1 VTESAGASVLMCVR
15 NGERYLRGAVES
27 ALAQTRPP
35 HEIVLV
41 DDGSTDG
48 TAELARSF
56 DGALRVIQQ
65 EQLGLGVARNRALAA
80 ATGEFAGYLD
90 ADDLWEPCK
99 LEVQLAA
106 FERDPSLDMV
116 YGHIRRFADES
127 PDQLSEAVAAPYG
140 GTLLFRLSA
149 AERIGPFPTDVRV
162 GEFLDWTLR
171 ARDLGLREAMVPE
184 VVTLRREHAANITR
198 REAAPFGDFARLLK
212 ASIDRRRA
220 S

>member
-1 VTESAGASVLMCVR
+1 VTERGGTSVLMCVR
-15 NGERYLRGAVES
+15 NGERYLRSAIES
-27 ALAQTRPP
+27 ALAQTRAP

-41 DDGSTDG
+41 DDGSTDA
-48 TAELARSF
+48 TVEVARSF
-56 DGALRVIQQ
+56 DGAVRVIQQ
-65 EQLGLGVARNRALAA
+65 EPLGLGAARNTALAA

-99 LEVQLAA
+99 LEVQLVA
-106 FERDPSLDMV
+106 FERDPSLDFV
-116 YGHIRRFADES
+116 FGHIRRFADGS
-127 PDQLSEAVAAPYG
+127 PDELSEPVPAPYG
-140 GTLLFRLSA
+140 GTLLFRLEA

-184 VVTLRREHAANITR
+184 VVTLRRGHAENITR
-198 REAAPFGDFARLLK
+198 REEAPFGDFARLLK